1 MGQAMKN
8 ENVRKFSLLSGVIPI
23 LSLGIVL
30 CLWQF
35 SVRIFHIPSYVLPTP
50 IETFAMIKTD
60 WDVLKIASWLT
71 FKEFAF
77 GFGIGSG
84 LGFILA
90 VSMSQSRWIQ
100 RILYPVLITSQ
111 AIPIVA
117 IGAALVIWLGF
128 GIAPKLFIVAL
139 IVFFPVVV
147 NVLDGLSSVDKD
159 GINLAR
165 AMGGSRLKIFRH
177 IEMPAT
183 YTPLFSA
190 LKLSATFAVTGAVIG
205 EQTASNTG
213 GLGVYLTQQQS
224 HLNTPGV
231 FGAIILLAALGLLA
245 FLFIA
250 LIEIL
255 TTPWRRR
262 SVAPSR
268 RRHR

>member
-1 MGQAMKN
+1 MKN
-8 ENVRKFSLLSGVIPI
+8 DGIKRFSLLNTLIP
-23 LSLGIVL
+23 LFSLGAVL
-30 CLWQF
+30 GTWQF
-35 SVRIFHIPSYVLPTP
+35 CVRVFHIPSYVLPTP
-50 IETFAMIKTD
+50 GETFSSIQTD
-60 WDVLKIASWLT
+60 WDVLGSASWMT
-71 FKEFAF
+71 FQEFAL
-77 GFGIGSG
+77 GFLIGCG
-84 LGFILA
+84 LGFLLA
-90 VSMSQSRWIQ
+90 VLMSQSRWVQ

-147 NVLDGLSSVDKD
+147 NVLDGLASVDRD

-165 AMGGSRLKIFRH
+165 AMGGNRLRIFRH

-213 GLGVYLTQQQS
+213 GVGVYLTQQQS

-231 FGAIILLAALGLLA
+231 FGASLLLAALGLLA

-250 LIEIL
+250 LIEVF

-262 SVAPSR
+262 STAPMR
-268 RRHR
+268 RRYRKDM